1 MTSATAIPG
10 TVADITVDW
19 LNQVLP
25 DDIGTVASIRWEDL
39 GEGVGILGEVSRLH
53 LTYADDHD
61 GPASIIA
68 KCPSPSPENVFL
80 CQAMGFY
87 DREISFYREA
97 ASSMPVPTPRCLH
110 ADMAEG
116 SVPFVLLLE
125 EIPDVSVL
133 DQIAGA
139 GPDETAAVFSL
150 LARVHA
156 HFWGGD
162 ALDSHPWL
170 PPMNNDMYKGSAA
183 LAAARI
189 DGFRDRWDGVLDS
202 ATIDAVEG
210 FIPRYAGFLD
220 WAIDQGALTMAH
232 TDSRCENYLF
242 TADGAVTMIDFQF
255 VTRFWGAWDVANWL
269 GASMTVDDRRAHERM
284 LVEHYHAELVA
295 NGVLGYPLDRCWRDI
310 RASLLVQAF
319 SQVVVS
325 DLDGANERGASLL
338 EEMVT
343 RTFAAAGDYDIAGL
357 VDTTEF

>member
-1 MTSATAIPG
+1 MTSDTAIPG

-19 LNQVLP
+19 LNDVLP
-25 DDIGTVASIRWEDL
+25 EDVGTVASMRWENL

-53 LTYADDHD
+53 LDYVDGHD

-68 KCPSPSPENVFL
+68 KCPSPAAENVFL

-87 DREISFYREA
+87 DREVNFYRHA
-97 ASSMPVPTPRCLH
+97 AATMPVPTPRCLH
-110 ADMAEG
+110 ADMAAD

-125 EIPDVSVL
+125 EIPDVSVM

-139 GPDETAAVFSL
+139 GVDETAEVFSM

-162 ALDSHPWL
+162 ALDAHAWL

-183 LAAARI
+183 LAAGRI
-189 DGFRDRWDGVLDS
+189 DAFRERWDGVLD
-202 ATIDAVEG
+202 ATTVDAVAG
-210 FIPRYAGFLD
+210 FIPRYTGFLD
-220 WAIDQGALTMAH
+220 WAIGEGALTMAH

-242 TADGAVTMIDFQF
+242 GADGAVTMIDFQF
-255 VTRFWGAWDVANWL
+255 VTRFWGAWDIANWL
-269 GASMTVDDRRAHERM
+269 GASMTVDDRRNHETA

-295 NGVLGYPLDRCWRDI
+295 NGVAGYPLARCWRDI
-310 RASLLVQAF
+310 RASLMVQAF

-325 DLDGANERGASLL
+325 DLDGANDRGASLL
-338 EEMVT
+338 DEMVT
-343 RTFAAAGDYDIAGL
+343 RTFAAATDYDVAGL
-357 VDTTEF
+357 LDTTEF